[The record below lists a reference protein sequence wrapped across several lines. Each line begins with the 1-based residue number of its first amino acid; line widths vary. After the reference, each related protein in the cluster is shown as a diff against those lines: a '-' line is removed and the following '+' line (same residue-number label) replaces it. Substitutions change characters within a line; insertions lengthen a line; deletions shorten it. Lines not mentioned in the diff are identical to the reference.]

1 MLPIIR
7 FLFYKTL
14 YLYIYMHLLN
24 MQSRQ
29 HKKLRYLYIS
39 IYQLYY
45 LYTSSINPHKQ
56 TFPYIG
62 KYFNKNII
70 FFF

>member
-24 MQSRQ
+24 NMQSRQ
-29 HKKLRYLYIS
+29 HKKLRYLYNS
-39 IYQLYY
+39 MYQLYY
-45 LYTSSINPHKQ
+45 LYTSSI
-56 TFPYIG
+56 TFSYIG

-70 FFF
+70 LFF